1 MRKAA
6 SFFAELMSGKLS
18 NAPAIRKRMLED
30 RERTVAP
37 ILTPVRLVDGQARP
51 VKAAVAG
58 HYFWRDCD
66 LEPSFTAPESIEVKT
81 SDEEGDLALKLDIPG
96 HLDGVGVFAIRAGR
110 GRPLVG
116 LFNVSREQIGKPI
129 TIVMHPAC
137 RILLQIES
145 QGLHALEKK
154 FNAQLTGRGWW
165 RAAYVGLGRGTTAP
179 RPLFASSRT
188 GALEFLLPPGQ
199 FTIRPYGSDVNLAEY
214 TVDIKPDERELILG
228 TIDLSPDDGA
238 RPGQVPRP
246 SSGAIESRRRRRRP
260 KIRPAEG
267 HRARPSRS
275 DTRRA

>member
-1 MRKAA
+1 M
-6 SFFAELMSGKLS
+6 
-18 NAPAIRKRMLED
+18 
-30 RERTVAP
+30 
-37 ILTPVRLVDGQARP
+37 
-51 VKAAVAG
+51 
-58 HYFWRDCD
+58 
-66 LEPSFTAPESIEVKT
+66 KT

-179 RPLFASSRT
+179 HRSLPAREPALSSSCSPPVSSR
-188 GALEFLLPPGQ
+188 
-199 FTIRPYGSDVNLAEY
+199 
-214 TVDIKPDERELILG
+214 
-228 TIDLSPDDGA
+228 
-238 RPGQVPRP
+238 
-246 SSGAIESRRRRRRP
+246 SGLTA
-260 KIRPAEG
+260 A
-267 HRARPSRS
+267 
-275 DTRRA
+275 T